1 MLVRTSRLSKLSWIS
16 FISFLLLV
24 LCFTS
29 STVITLAQS
38 PAVSQPLYTRLVA
51 YDAATRNDVPDT
63 NILIYAASGTGPGGT
78 PVGASQ
84 TFDSAKKATILD
96 TLADTNDHAGDSIS
110 NNSVPTLDPTLG
122 YRFSFTAQV
131 ISETHSS
138 NDRAGFSAIV
148 LGQDHQG
155 IELGFWP
162 DRIWAQNAGFTHGE
176 EISYTTTAGLVSYQ
190 ILVQGSSYYLFANN
204 TQILTGTLRD
214 YCPNFLTCSN
224 PVPYFVPNFTF
235 IGDDTTS
242 AKAKV
247 AFSAVSAEANVQW
260 VIVTDPGDGAV
271 QTPPSA
277 PVTLR
282 QAINNVSPTS
292 DGAVIT
298 FDQSMLGAN
307 VPALTAS
314 LTLPAG
320 FQVQAACSPRQ
331 NLTMAA
337 NTQLLLGGNNLLQ
350 GLVITRSAGSTTLPA
365 ISTAGPGNRLLCTK
379 VVA

>member
-1 MLVRTSRLSKLSWIS
+1 MPVCASSLSRLTWIG

-24 LCFTS
+24 LSFTS
-29 STVITLAQS
+29 STVVTLAQS
-38 PAVSQPLYTRLVA
+38 PAVTQPLYNRLVA
-51 YDAATRNDVPDT
+51 YDAVTRNDVPDT
-63 NILIYAASGTGPGGT
+63 NILVYATSGTGPGGN

-84 TFDSAKKATILD
+84 TFDGAKKVTILD
-96 TLADTNDHAGDSIS
+96 TLFDPNDHAGNSITTTLIP
-110 NNSVPTLDPTLG
+110 NLDPNLG
-122 YRFSFTAQV
+122 YRFNFTAQV

-155 IELGFWP
+155 IELGFWL
-162 DRIWAQNAGFTHGE
+162 DRIWAQNVGFTHGE
-176 EISYTTTAGLVSYQ
+176 ETPYTTTTGLISYQ

-204 TQILTGTLRD
+204 TQILTGTLRN

-224 PVPYFVPNFTF
+224 PIPYFVPNFTF

-271 QTPPSA
+271 QTPPA
-277 PVTLR
+277 VPVTLR

-298 FDQSMLGAN
+298 FNQAALGAN
-307 VPALTAS
+307 IPTLTSS

-320 FQVQAACSPRQ
+320 FQVQAACSSRQ
-331 NLTMAA
+331 NLTMAV
-337 NTQLLLGGNNLLQ
+337 NTQLLFGGNNLLQ

-365 ISTAGPGNRLLCTK
+365 ISTAGHGNKLLCTK
-379 VVA
+379 IAT